1 MNDKE
6 IKEQEENLANV
17 FFEKLVHSLFK
28 DGTLTISDFDD
39 EKKLLKKLHGI
50 NNKTEYQIV
59 IDHTEDLLKTARK
72 FNKTGNTNNAKI
84 FYATYFEHQLNGIIN
99 ELCIKKSINNKE
111 TNNIIRSVNLIGKL
125 TWLPLLLGIPQIAI
139 KHKNVILKLAG
150 DRNAYIHYKHN
161 PEPDEID
168 ENDEQKQQD
177 DIKEIEK
184 TITYFKKYIS
194 RTFYKNQKTQLE
206 NKLKKRKRD

>member
-6 IKEQEENLANV
+6 IKEEEKLGNV

-39 EKKLLKKLHGI
+39 EKKFLKKIKDI
-50 NNKTEYQIV
+50 NDKTEYQLV
-59 IDHTEDLLKTARK
+59 IDHTEDLLNTARK
-72 FNKTGNTNNAKI
+72 FNKNGNTDNAKI
-84 FYATYFEHQLNGIIN
+84 FYATYFEHELNGIID
-99 ELCIKKSINNKE
+99 ELCMKKSISKKE

-139 KHKNVILKLAG
+139 KHKNTILKLAG

-161 PEPDEID
+161 PEPDEIN

-184 TITYFKKYIS
+184 TINYFKKYIS
-194 RTFYKNQKTQLE
+194 RTLYKNQKTQLV